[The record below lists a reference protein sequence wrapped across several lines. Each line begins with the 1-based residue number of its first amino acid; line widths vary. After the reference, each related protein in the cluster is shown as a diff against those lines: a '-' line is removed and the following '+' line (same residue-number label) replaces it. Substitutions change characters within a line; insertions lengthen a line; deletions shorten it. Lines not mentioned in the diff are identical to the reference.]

1 MNCLSKLILS
11 WQNFLFIIVN
21 HLVFEPVWSNIID
34 NADVRSAILPRRYV
48 GCFSI
53 TEALL

>member
-21 HLVFEPVWSNIID
+21 HLGFEPIWSNIID
-34 NADVRSAILPRRYV
+34 NADVRSAILPKRYE